1 MIKDDPET
9 IHVSN
14 INDLYTISRIIA
26 QSTSIK
32 PAMEQV
38 IQIIRPIFIFDNLV
52 LYRYDSIENS
62 LETVY
67 ARSTGR
73 GRSAGADIAW
83 GEAVAFQ
90 VVRTKLYIY
99 QEPDKYDKENR
110 LSQAHILAIPLLL
123 SQKLTGILVFIRYGG
138 PKFIPEAI
146 NFASYLA
153 DQIVWLLAQY
163 DFQKRAQTLD
173 EQHKAI
179 QLQEDFVNTITHE
192 LRNPL
197 GFIKGYTTTLL
208 RQDTNW
214 TLDTQHEFLQIIDQ
228 ETDQLSE
235 LIENMLDSARI
246 QSGQL
251 SMEFHPVQLNAL
263 LNDVIQ
269 KFLLHHP
276 EAKISTKFNP
286 NIPKIPGDARRLAQ
300 VFDNLISNAHKYAPG
315 SKVEVISNLLADT
328 VQIQV
333 RDHGPGIAE
342 NYLPHIFERFFRV
355 PDRSISVRGTG
366 LGLHICRQLIEAHQ
380 GKITVSSK
388 IGKGT
393 TFTVNLNLSMKVST
407 PENNKEGP

>member
-1 MIKDDPET
+1 MNNDDPET
-9 IHVSN
+9 IHIN
-14 INDLYTISRIIA
+14 DINDLYPISRIIA

-32 PAMEQV
+32 PAMERIIQV
-38 IQIIRPIFIFDNLV
+38 IRPIFIFDNLV
-52 LYRYDSIENS
+52 LYRHNS
-62 LETVY
+62 MDNLLETVY

-83 GEAVAFQ
+83 GEAVAYQ
-90 VVRTKLYIY
+90 VVKSRLCVY
-99 QEPDKYDKENR
+99 QAPEKYEVENR
-110 LSQAHILAIPLLL
+110 LSQAHILAIPLIL
-123 SQKLTGILVFIRYGG
+123 SRKLMGVLVFIRYGG

-146 NFASYLA
+146 DFASYLG
-153 DQIVWLLAQY
+153 DQIVWLLGQY
-163 DFQKRAQTLD
+163 DFQKRAQSLD

-251 SMEFHPVQLNAL
+251 SMEFHPVQINAL

-269 KFLLHHP
+269 KFQLHHP
-276 EAKISTKFNP
+276 ETKISTQLNP

-300 VFDNLISNAHKYAPG
+300 VFENLISNASKYAPA
-315 SKVEVISNLLADT
+315 SKIEVITDLVADKA
-328 VQIQV
+328 QIQV
-333 RDHGPGIAE
+333 CDHGPGIAE

-366 LGLHICRQLIEAHQ
+366 LGLHICRQLIEAHH

-393 TFTVNLNLSMKVST
+393 TFTVALGLSLDEST
-407 PENNKEGP
+407 PINDKEGL